1 MKNIKDQN
9 ALRKL
14 YKIDKL
20 SQGTISKQLCKNS
33 QILYHEK
40 IIYKFLTSIL
50 HTVSGNISVTHYCK
64 R

>member
-33 QILYHEK
+33 QILYHE
-40 IIYKFLTSIL
+40 IL
-50 HTVSGNISVTHYCK
+50 YTNF
-64 R
+64 

>member
-40 IIYKFLTSIL
+40 LYTNFLLAYYIQYQRIYQ
-50 HTVSGNISVTHYCK
+50 
-64 R
+64 

>member
-33 QILYHEK
+33 QIPY
-40 IIYKFLTSIL
+40 YKNNMYIHIFD
-50 HTVSGNISVTHYCK
+50 
-64 R
+64 

>member
-20 SQGTISKQLCKNS
+20 IQGTISKQLCKNS

-40 IIYKFLTSIL
+40 LYTNFWLAYYIQYQRIYQ
-50 HTVSGNISVTHYCK
+50 
-64 R
+64 

>member
-1 MKNIKDQN
+1 MTNIKDQN
-9 ALRKL
+9 ALRKI

-40 IIYKFLTSIL
+40 LYTNFWLAYYIQYQGIYQ
-50 HTVSGNISVTHYCK
+50 
-64 R
+64 

>member
-9 ALRKL
+9 AFRKL

-40 IIYKFLTSIL
+40 LYTNF
-50 HTVSGNISVTHYCK
+50 
-64 R
+64 

>member
-1 MKNIKDQN
+1 MTNIKDQN
-9 ALRKL
+9 AVRKL

-33 QILYHEK
+33 DSVSRK